1 MGFLDEFHGNA
12 VAIAQI
18 SHPASRIWPLIDGYR
33 IAQWNE
39 GVVAGC
45 GNRGVDVVDII
56 GQVSEARVARS
67 TLDTS
72 AVSWS
77 QILNELDPMAGALDK
92 GDFHFRTG
100 DAGHL
105 LDDLRVARRA
115 G

>member
-1 MGFLDEFHGNA
+1 M
-12 VAIAQI
+12 
-18 SHPASRIWPLIDGYR
+18 
-33 IAQWNE
+33 
-39 GVVAGC
+39 GC

-56 GQVSEARVARS
+56 GQVSEAYVAGS
-67 TLDTS
+67 ALDTS
-72 AVSWS
+72 AVSRS
-77 QILNELDPMAGALDK
+77 QILYELDPVAGALDE

>member
-1 MGFLDEFHGNA
+1 M
-12 VAIAQI
+12 
-18 SHPASRIWPLIDGYR
+18 
-33 IAQWNE
+33 
-39 GVVAGC
+39 GC

-56 GQVSEARVARS
+56 GQVSEAHVAGS
-67 TLDTS
+67 ALDAS
-72 AVSWS
+72 AVSRS

-105 LDDLRVARRA
+105 LDDLWVARCA